1 MTEREEID
9 ESITRGGDDLDD
21 IAIERNTNEKDP
33 MENENF
39 KMRYELGELSDD
51 ELLDLKQVDPALT
64 FKPYDVN
71 SLLNI

>member
-1 MTEREEID
+1 M
-9 ESITRGGDDLDD
+9 TRGGDDLDN
-21 IAIERNTNEKDP
+21 IAIERNTNENDP

>member
-64 FKPYDVN
+64 FKPYNVT
-71 SLLNI
+71 SLCNI